1 MYNRK
6 LVFASACA
14 GLFLFGVG
22 AITLG
27 SIAPDLRSKFNL
39 DEFQI
44 GGLFSLFPVGILF
57 GSLGFGPITDR
68 FGYKLLLAIC
78 SILLA
83 LGFAGIGLAHSIWLI
98 QICILLIGIGGGAI
112 NGATSALVA
121 DISTE
126 NKGASL
132 ALFSVFFGLGAL
144 TMPFVLGLLRDLV
157 AFERIVIAIGGL
169 TFLLSLV
176 YFGLQFPAAKHNEGI
191 SMAQLGQM
199 LKDPLLLMIGF
210 FLFWQSACEALINN
224 WTTTFLLDTL
234 QVNGRWTL
242 YALSSYVAGM
252 SVMRLLTGSV
262 FSKIPA
268 SRMLSFGMGFLIVG
282 AIVLGWIPGLNWVI
296 FGLVLIGF
304 GLALGFPIMFG
315 LSSSLYSKHSGTA
328 IGIILVISLVGNLL
342 TNFAMGYLAKSWGI
356 GIFSVG
362 LLIAAVVQ
370 ALFCYLVFRN
380 SKTVD

>member
-1 MYNRK
+1 
-6 LVFASACA
+6 
-14 GLFLFGVG
+14 
-22 AITLG
+22 
-27 SIAPDLRSKFNL
+27 
-39 DEFQI
+39 
-44 GGLFSLFPVGILF
+44 
-57 GSLGFGPITDR
+57 
-68 FGYKLLLAIC
+68 
-78 SILLA
+78 
-83 LGFAGIGLAHSIWLI
+83 LAHSIWLI

-157 AFERIVIAIGGL
+157 AFESIVIAIGGL
-169 TFLLSLV
+169 TLLLSLV
-176 YFGLQFPAAKHNEGI
+176 YFGLQFPAAKHSEGI

-199 LKDPLLLMIGF
+199 LKDPLLLLIGF

-224 WTTTFLLDTL
+224 WTTTFLLETL

-282 AIVLGWIPGLNWVI
+282 AIVLGWMPGLNWVI

-304 GLALGFPIMFG
+304 GLALGFPVMFG
-315 LSSSLYSKHSGTA
+315 LSSSLYSKNSGTA

-342 TNFAMGYLAKSWGI
+342 TNYVMGYLAKFWGI
-356 GIFSVG
+356 GIFSLG
-362 LLIAAVVQ
+362 LLIAALVQ
-370 ALFCYLVFRN
+370 SAFCFLVFRAN
-380 SKTVD
+380 KLS